1 VLDRRTSVVNG
12 INQQGRPFSGFEEL
26 CAPAAPIE
34 DLDPDAV
41 INSAAARETD
51 ELLIQLAQ
59 RDRWT
64 FLRVRSFELVTGAGE
79 AVYEGPGPSK

>member
-1 VLDRRTSVVNG
+1 VLDGRTSVVNG

-41 INSAAARETD
+41 INPAAARETD
-51 ELLIQLAQ
+51 ELLTTREI
-59 RDRWT
+59 
-64 FLRVRSFELVTGAGE
+64 AGLFC
-79 AVYEGPGPSK
+79 AFGVLS